1 MRVEYANAEGTC
13 TADGVIPS
21 SFPLYVPGSPAFLPT
36 SSEGESAESDGVC
49 LRCHRCRRSDGTT
62 AGVGEDF

>member
-1 MRVEYANAEGTC
+1 MGRKVVYGGDVSNYR
-13 TADGVIPS
+13 DPS
-21 SFPLYVPGSPAFLPT
+21 SGNVPGSPAFLPS

-49 LRCHRCRRSDGTT
+49 LRCQRCRTSDGTT